1 MIALANP
8 PAPSPVPAWHAKFLS
23 MLPAI
28 TRCASVAFRDLRPEA
43 KREAVQEVIA
53 NCLVAFCR
61 LRELDKLDVV
71 YPTVL
76 ARYGVAQVRSG
87 RQVGGKL
94 NVNDVTSVY
103 ARRQKRFFVERLD
116 HFCKIEG
123 RWRESIVEDRRA
135 GPAETAA
142 MRIDFADWLSQLPK
156 RRRQIA
162 EALGAGDSARSVAER
177 FSLSPARVSQ
187 MRREL
192 RDNWL
197 AFHGEPGGKTSGKLK
212 LSNVRSPALQS
223 RSVE

>member
-1 MIALANP
+1 MIAIANP
-8 PAPSPVPAWHAKFLS
+8 PTPSPVPAWHAQFLS

-28 TRCASVAFRDLRPEA
+28 TRYASFALRDLQSEA
-43 KREAVQEVIA
+43 RYEAVQEVVA

-71 YPTVL
+71 YPSVL
-76 ARYGVAQVRSG
+76 ARYGVAQLRSG

-142 MRIDFADWLSQLPK
+142 MRIDFADWLIQLPE

-192 RDNWL
+192 RDNWV
-197 AFHGEPGGKTSGKLK
+197 AFHGEVRDKTGGKLK
-212 LSNVRSPALQS
+212 LAHVRSRALQS